1 MNTLEQSEENFRI
14 LAESLPVMVWSA
26 RSGGSFE
33 YFNPHALA
41 FMGLPGEELCGGG
54 WRKLIHPDDAP
65 RVQAAWDQAMRSGTP
80 FEAEHRIRR
89 NDGLYCWVAARG
101 QPARTQEGQIRRWIG
116 TFAEIQGQR
125 QATEAPVRHV
135 DTVAF
140 QDNFQEDNT
149 RQEPAI
155 QTPDTGLFDCNLI
168 TGAVHFSPGYKHQLG
183 YQDEEFADDLHELEI
198 RLHPEDRQRVTQSFH
213 TYLAD
218 PRPSYRSQYRV
229 RHKDGDYRCM
239 LVRAELIRDVNGR
252 PCRVLGCQLD
262 LTARNLAEEDRA
274 RLAAI
279 VQSSD
284 DAIVGKTVSG
294 IVTSWNEGARR
305 LFGYTAEEMV
315 GEPLLRLIPPDRLDE
330 EPSILA
336 RLRRGE
342 RVEHFETV
350 RRHKDGSLVDVS
362 VSISP
367 IRDAS
372 GRIVGASKIARDVG
386 MRKRAQ
392 AAVDQANERL
402 REHAMV
408 LELAPILVR
417 DMDNRIVLWTRGA
430 ERLYGFSKEEAL
442 GRISHELFQTAIP
455 ESQEHFDIILRRT
468 GRWEGALVHRKR
480 NGERLVVASQQI
492 VYHDLGGKPVRIL
505 EANADITE
513 RERAETEL
521 NKSQE
526 QLRALA
532 DRLLKAREEEAT
544 RIARELHDQFGR
556 HLTTIKMDLRSIERN
571 LAGGLT
577 SEVASVLREKVQ
589 MIGQT
594 VDETVQTVRAI
605 ATQLRPGILDDLG
618 LAAAIEWQAKDFQ
631 KRSGILCALAL
642 PENDPHLSRDQA
654 TAIFRIFQEILT
666 NVARHAQATKVWV
679 HLEEEQEAI
688 VLEVEDN
695 GVGISTVQLAE
706 RRSLGLL
713 GMRERAGAFGGA
725 VEIVGSQG
733 QGTTV
738 IVQMPAL
745 KTNDENLDR

>member
-1 MNTLEQSEENFRI
+1 MSPRTRMEGV
-14 LAESLPVMVWSA
+14 PV
-26 RSGGSFE
+26 
-33 YFNPHALA
+33 
-41 FMGLPGEELCGGG
+41 
-54 WRKLIHPDDAP
+54 
-65 RVQAAWDQAMRSGTP
+65 
-80 FEAEHRIRR
+80 
-89 NDGLYCWVAARG
+89 
-101 QPARTQEGQIRRWIG
+101 
-116 TFAEIQGQR
+116 
-125 QATEAPVRHV
+125 
-135 DTVAF
+135 
-140 QDNFQEDNT
+140 DNT
-149 RQEPAI
+149 RQDPAT
-155 QTPDTGLFDCNLI
+155 QTPDTGLFDCDLM
-168 TGAVHFSPGYKHQLG
+168 TGAVHFSRGYKRQLG
-183 YQDEEFADDLHELEI
+183 YQEEEFADDLRELEI
-198 RLHPEDRQRVTQSFH
+198 RLHPEDRERVTQSLH
-213 TYLAD
+213 MYLAD
-218 PRPSYRSQYRV
+218 PGPFYQSQCRV
-229 RHKDGDYRCM
+229 RHKDGDYRSM
-239 LVRAELIRDVNGR
+239 LVRMELIGDVSGR
-252 PCRVLGCQLD
+252 PGRLLGCQLD
-262 LTARNLAEEDRA
+262 LTERNRAEEDRA

-284 DAIVGKTVSG
+284 DAIVGKTLSG
-294 IVTSWNEGARR
+294 IVTSWNEGACR

-330 EPSILA
+330 EPTILA

-342 RVEHFETV
+342 HVEHFETV

-386 MRKRAQ
+386 GRKRAQ

-430 ERLYGFSKEEAL
+430 ETLYGFSKEEAL
-442 GRISHELFQTAIP
+442 GRISHDLFQTTFP
-455 ESQEHFDIILRRT
+455 ESVEYFDEILRRT

-480 NGERLVVASQQI
+480 DGERLVVASQQI
-492 VYHDLGGKPVRIL
+492 IYHDLRGQPVRIL

-513 RERAETEL
+513 RQRAETEL
-521 NKSQE
+521 NQSRE

-556 HLTTIKMDLRSIERN
+556 YLTTIKMEVRSIERD
-571 LAGGLT
+571 LT
-577 SEVASVLREKVQ
+577 GELTPDVARVLREKAET
-589 MIGQT
+589 IGQT
-594 VDETVQTVRAI
+594 VDETVQTVREI
-605 ATQLRPGILDDLG
+605 ATQLRPGLLDDLG

-631 KRSGILCALAL
+631 KRSGILCALTL
-642 PENDPHLSRDQA
+642 PEDDPDLSRDQA

-666 NVARHAQATKVWV
+666 NVARHAQATRVWA
-679 HLEEEQEAI
+679 HLGDEQGAL

-695 GVGISTVQLAE
+695 GVGISPAQLAE

-713 GMRERAGAFGGA
+713 GMRERVGAFGGA
-725 VEIVGSQG
+725 VEIVGSKG

-738 IVQMPAL
+738 KVRMPVL
-745 KTNDENLDR
+745 KSNDENLNR

>member
-1 MNTLEQSEENFRI
+1 
-14 LAESLPVMVWSA
+14 
-26 RSGGSFE
+26 
-33 YFNPHALA
+33 
-41 FMGLPGEELCGGG
+41 
-54 WRKLIHPDDAP
+54 
-65 RVQAAWDQAMRSGTP
+65 
-80 FEAEHRIRR
+80 
-89 NDGLYCWVAARG
+89 
-101 QPARTQEGQIRRWIG
+101 
-116 TFAEIQGQR
+116 
-125 QATEAPVRHV
+125 
-135 DTVAF
+135 
-140 QDNFQEDNT
+140 
-149 RQEPAI
+149 
-155 QTPDTGLFDCNLI
+155 
-168 TGAVHFSPGYKHQLG
+168 
-183 YQDEEFADDLHELEI
+183 
-198 RLHPEDRQRVTQSFH
+198 
-213 TYLAD
+213 
-218 PRPSYRSQYRV
+218 
-229 RHKDGDYRCM
+229 M

-262 LTARNLAEEDRA
+262 LTERNRAEEDRA

-284 DAIVGKTVSG
+284 DAIVGKTLSG

-330 EPSILA
+330 EPTILA

-350 RRHKDGSLVDVS
+350 RRHKDGSLVEVS

-386 MRKRAQ
+386 GRKRAQ

-408 LELAPILVR
+408 LELAPVLVR

-430 ERLYGFSKEEAL
+430 ESLYGFSKEEAL
-442 GRISHELFQTAIP
+442 GRISHELFQTTFP
-455 ESQEHFDIILRRT
+455 ESLEHFDEILRRT

-480 NGERLVVASQQI
+480 DGERLVVASQQI
-492 VYHDLGGKPVRIL
+492 IYHDLGGQPVRIL

-513 RERAETEL
+513 RQRAETEL
-521 NKSQE
+521 NQSRE

-532 DRLLKAREEEAT
+532 DRLLRAREEEAT

-556 HLTTIKMDLRSIERN
+556 YLTTIKMDVRSIERD
-571 LAGGLT
+571 LAGELT
-577 SEVASVLREKVQ
+577 SDVARVLREKAQ
-589 MIGQT
+589 TIGQT

-631 KRSGILCALAL
+631 KRSGILCALTL
-642 PENDPHLSRDQA
+642 PGDDPHLSRDQA

-679 HLEEEQEAI
+679 HLGEEQDAI

-695 GVGISTVQLAE
+695 GVGISPAQLAE

-725 VEIVGSQG
+725 VEIVGSKG

-738 IVQMPAL
+738 IVQMPVL

>member
-1 MNTLEQSEENFRI
+1 MGTLGQSHLR
-14 LAESLPVMVWSA
+14 
-26 RSGGSFE
+26 
-33 YFNPHALA
+33 
-41 FMGLPGEELCGGG
+41 
-54 WRKLIHPDDAP
+54 
-65 RVQAAWDQAMRSGTP
+65 
-80 FEAEHRIRR
+80 
-89 NDGLYCWVAARG
+89 
-101 QPARTQEGQIRRWIG
+101 
-116 TFAEIQGQR
+116 
-125 QATEAPVRHV
+125 
-135 DTVAF
+135 
-140 QDNFQEDNT
+140 EDNT
-149 RQEPAI
+149 RQDPAI
-155 QTPDTGLFDCNLI
+155 QTPDTGLFDYDLL
-168 TGAVHFSPGYKHQLG
+168 TGAVHFSPGYKRQLG
-183 YQDEEFADDLHELEI
+183 HQDEEFADDLRELEI
-198 RLHPEDRQRVTQSFH
+198 RLHPEDHERATQSLS

-218 PRPSYRSQYRV
+218 PGPFYQSQYRV
-229 RHKDGDYRCM
+229 RHKDGQYRWM

-262 LTARNLAEEDRA
+262 LTERNRAEEDRT

-284 DAIVGKTVSG
+284 DAIIGKTLSG
-294 IVTSWNEGARR
+294 TVTSWNEGASR

-315 GEPLLRLIPPDRLDE
+315 GGPLLRLIPPDRLYE
-330 EPSILA
+330 EPAILA
-336 RLRRGE
+336 RLGRGE

-367 IRDAS
+367 IRDAR
-372 GRIVGASKIARDVG
+372 GQIVGASKIARDVG
-386 MRKRAQ
+386 ARKRAQ
-392 AAVDQANERL
+392 VALDQANERL

-442 GRISHELFQTAIP
+442 GRISHELFQTAFP
-455 ESQEHFDIILRRT
+455 ESQEHFDLILRRT

-480 NGERLVVASQQI
+480 DGERLVVASQQI
-492 VYHDLGGKPVRIL
+492 VYHDLAGKPVRIL

-513 RERAETEL
+513 RERVEAEL
-521 NKSQE
+521 SKSRE

-544 RIARELHDQFGR
+544 RIARELHDQIGR
-556 HLTTIKMDLRSIERN
+556 HLTTIKMDVRSIERD
-571 LAGGLT
+571 LAGELT
-577 SEVASVLREKVQ
+577 FEVAGILREKSQ
-589 MIGQT
+589 TIGHT
-594 VDETVQTVRAI
+594 VDEAVQTVRAI
-605 ATQLRPGILDDLG
+605 ATQLRPSLLDDLG

-631 KRSGILCALAL
+631 KHSGISCALIL
-642 PENDPHLSRDQA
+642 PGDDPHLSRDQA

-666 NVARHAQATKVWV
+666 NVARHAGATKLWV
-679 HLEEEQEAI
+679 HLGEEQEAI

-695 GVGISTVQLAE
+695 GVGISPAQLAE

-738 IVQMPAL
+738 TVQIPLL
-745 KTNDENLDR
+745 KADDQNLDR